1 MDRKTRIS
9 LHDFFGR
16 IGADTAAIA
25 PDVRRATDV
34 EETLVGFVPEQ
45 VEQLPLDPLREGSV
59 VVYCGNAQEV
69 SEGFVIAL
77 RAMGVE
83 PSILQ
88 GHVGLPTTN
97 QNREDD

>member
-16 IGADTAAIA
+16 IGADTAAMA
-25 PDVRRATDV
+25 PGVRRVTDV
-34 EETLVGFVPEQ
+34 EHKLASPILDQ
-45 VEQLPLDPLREGSV
+45 VEGSPSNPRCESSV